1 MNMNS
6 KSGSGSASIFFVILF
21 LASVALNVAFL
32 TGCVTLDDL
41 RGNAGQS
48 GRGGPLPPPSPPP
61 SSEAVYLREI
71 AGNLGLT
78 PSPDKTPGDIAF
90 DIKQALGTSLKYR
103 DDTLSDEA
111 FDECKADISTSKDRE
126 TFEQYHRF
134 IKKVAGKRILVLDK

>member
-48 GRGGPLPPPSPPP
+48 ERGGPLPPPSPPP

-71 AGNLGLT
+71 AGSLGLT

-103 DDTLSDEA
+103 NDTLSDEA